1 MLLERSGT
9 RYTRHGIA
17 RELWRHVRAHELTGV
32 RAPACMRAC
41 VHPYCSGCSGRAVWN
56 GAVDAACSMQSHVA
70 WRVVGHTCSKSRR
83 HVQYVGIHVY
93 QMERRIKTRMCA
105 HTHQHTR
112 RYTHTHTPRP
122 TQPHARTQTYAASLS
137 SCQTYVLCGKVLYTR
152 LHGGH
157 MQVHAPAGILEGRAA
172 VSSRL

>member
-93 QMERRIKTRMCA
+93 QMERRACA
-105 HTHQHTR
+105 RTHTNTHDDTHTLTHPAPPSHMHARKHTQSLSLLVRLVCCVARFYTLGCMGVTCKCTHQLE
-112 RYTHTHTPRP
+112 
-122 TQPHARTQTYAASLS
+122 SL
-137 SCQTYVLCGKVLYTR
+137 
-152 LHGGH
+152 
-157 MQVHAPAGILEGRAA
+157 RAEQQ
-172 VSSRL
+172 